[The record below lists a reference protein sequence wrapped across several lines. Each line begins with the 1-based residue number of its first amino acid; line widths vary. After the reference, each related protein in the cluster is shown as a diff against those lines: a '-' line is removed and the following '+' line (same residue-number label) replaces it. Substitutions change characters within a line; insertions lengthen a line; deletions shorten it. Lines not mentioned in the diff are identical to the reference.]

1 MEFGIFAQLFVPRFE
16 RDQDPDAEH
25 KRIMRNVEC
34 ALAADRAGLKYVWCP
49 EHHFLDEYSHMPG
62 PEVFLSYVGALTE
75 RVHLGSAIF
84 NITPPVNKPARVAET
99 VALMDHLLDGRFE
112 FGTGRGSSTT
122 EVFGFDIDDLA
133 LTKEMWRETITEI
146 PKMWKPGTY
155 QYDGRFFRMPEREV
169 FPKPHGAAH
178 PAMWVAAGSPPTFTE
193 AGELG
198 LGAFCFSEGSAT
210 EIEPLVRN
218 YKNAVANATPVGDYV
233 NDNIMAVTNLVC
245 MEDRNK
251 AFETAANM
259 KMNYYTSLMH
269 KWLDNIPT
277 PDWFPKWPEILPEPT
292 PEQIEKATA
301 GGYAVVGDPDDCAKA
316 IQRWVDI
323 GVDQLTFSPTTN
335 TLPTNVVIE
344 SMELFGREVLP
355 QFDKDPVHSTTRYR
369 QAAAA
374 AAAQG

>member
-1 MEFGIFAQLFVPRFE
+1 
-16 RDQDPDAEH
+16 
-25 KRIMRNVEC
+25 
-34 ALAADRAGLKYVWCP
+34 
-49 EHHFLDEYSHMPG
+49 
-62 PEVFLSYVGALTE
+62 
-75 RVHLGSAIF
+75 VHLGSAIF

-99 VALMDHLLDGRFE
+99 VALMDHLLDNRFE

-122 EVFGFDIDDLA
+122 EVFGFDIDDLS

-146 PKMWKPGTY
+146 PKMWKHGTY
-155 QYDGRFFRMPEREV
+155 SYEGRFFRMPEREV
-169 FPKPHGAAH
+169 FPKPHGPMH

-198 LGAFCFSEGSAT
+198 LGAFCFSEGSAR

-233 NDNIMAVTNLVC
+233 NNNIMAVTNLLC

-259 KMNYYTSLMH
+259 NMNHYTSLMH
-269 KWLDNIPT
+269 HWLDNIPT
-277 PDWFPKWPEILPEPT
+277 PDWFPKWPELLPEPK

-301 GGYAVVGDPDDCAKA
+301 QGYSVVGDPDDCAKA
-316 IQRWVDI
+316 IQLWADI

-335 TLPTNVVIE
+335 TLPTDVVVE
-344 SMELFGREVLP
+344 SMELFGKEVLP
-355 QFDKDPVHSTTRYR
+355 RFDKDPVHSTTRYR
-369 QAAAA
+369 QEAAAA
-374 AAAQG
+374 SR